1 LGTVLMALDAVAI
14 GHLSDITDRCGLVR
28 FYQQQTL
35 SEVGNNGRFAPRI
48 LASGE
53 YIGDLSWRKR

>member
-1 LGTVLMALDAVAI
+1 MALDAVAI

-53 YIGDLSWRKR
+53 YIADPS